1 MAEDRTLL
9 AFISEGERGRV
20 RVYQLLGD
28 QFVNSVLI
36 RAPAGASS
44 GMCLSDYST
53 PTGDGREK
61 ERGGGGGWE
70 GGRECIGTCRLADK
84 CCSLS
89 RRGRR
94 ELYSF
99 MRRNEEPDTRYPW
112 WRNYMEELHERGT
125 ADRNSTDYR
134 WGIASQRIRSSLAR
148 GRKSNRDST
157 CVITSPMFSLM

>member
-70 GGRECIGTCRLADK
+70 GGRERDRRTRERVASGEASFIRSSSSAGIRCIGTCRLADK

-99 MRRNEEPDTRYPW
+99 MRRNEEPDTRYP
-112 WRNYMEELHERGT
+112 
-125 ADRNSTDYR
+125 
-134 WGIASQRIRSSLAR
+134 
-148 GRKSNRDST
+148 
-157 CVITSPMFSLM
+157 